1 MNILILFLFSDLNHS
16 SVLPVVV
23 VVQQDVAVTRLGMA
37 TTSQLLDL
45 QLQIETISSQKLA
58 VLLGQLVV
66 GVGGVD
72 LLPLHPVHQLQHL
85 EAHLVH
91 EALGV
96 LGQQHDL
103 LQVQGVAQTS
113 HRFSRLNATVTDA
126 QFPHLLQ
133 DGLSLQSVNVST
145 LLDAELPDAAAGAVR
160 VAVLQLASSC
170 SQLVQ
175 PGP

>member
-45 QLQIETISSQKLA
+45 QLQIETISSEKLA

-72 LLPLHPVHQLQHL
+72 LLPLHLVHQLQHM
-85 EAHLVH
+85 ETDFID
-91 EALGV
+91 ETLGV

-103 LQVQGVAQTS
+103 LQVQGVTQTPEG
-113 HRFSRLNATVTDA
+113 
-126 QFPHLLQ
+126 FP
-133 DGLSLQSVNVST
+133 
-145 LLDAELPDAAAGAVR
+145 
-160 VAVLQLASSC
+160 
-170 SQLVQ
+170 
-175 PGP
+175 